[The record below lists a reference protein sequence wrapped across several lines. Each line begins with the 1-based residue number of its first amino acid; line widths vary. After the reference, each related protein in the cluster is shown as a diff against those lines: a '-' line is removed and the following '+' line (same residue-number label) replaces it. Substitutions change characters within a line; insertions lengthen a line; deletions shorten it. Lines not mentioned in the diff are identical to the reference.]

1 MQLHVRSDGDGP
13 PLVLLHGWA
22 MHGGVFDLLLPRL
35 ADRYTLHRVDLPG
48 HGLSP
53 SGTLALEVLA
63 GELAKR
69 FGPADWLGWSLGGLA
84 CLQLALDHPDC
95 VRSLTLVGA
104 SPRFTR
110 SADWPSAVEATVF
123 EQFADALH
131 QDVGRTLE
139 RFLALETLGA
149 EHAQDERHWLRQLL
163 QAVPQPS
170 RAVLVEGLQMLQGTD
185 LRAALPTLRCP
196 SLWIGGRRDRLVPP
210 EALQAAAAAAPGGR
224 AVLLERAAHAPFI
237 GRPEAFAE
245 ALLDFLQ
252 SCSDREAGQLNR
264 SFRLS

>member
-1 MQLHVRSDGDGP
+1 MSLHVRSEGVGP

-63 GELAKR
+63 GELAER

-84 CLQLALDHPDC
+84 CLQLALDHPSS

-110 SADWPSAVEATVF
+110 GTDWPCAVEATVF
-123 EQFADALH
+123 EQFAAALQ

-163 QAVPQPS
+163 HAVRQPS
-170 RAVLVEGLQMLQGTD
+170 SAVLVEGLQLLQSTD

-210 EALQAAAAAAPGGR
+210 QALEAAAGMTPAGR
-224 AVLLERAAHAPFI
+224 AVLLDRAAHAPFI
-237 GRPEAFAE
+237 GRPDAFAD
-245 ALLDFLQ
+245 ALVEFLG
-252 SCSDREAGQLNR
+252 AH
-264 SFRLS
+264 